1 MSSFFKRLFGF
12 GKSTEQ
18 AEKAVPPESQPAQT
32 AASEPQEPV
41 TVDSFEVDVG
51 AKPAE
56 AVPETAEETRSDSQT
71 AAETTD
77 TAAVLSDSPT
87 DSATARLPDN
97 GNTANE
103 AATPTTPSA
112 EPVGAPAAAD
122 TPSTGEIEVDGGDD
136 VRAEHPPESANDAEI
151 VNVDLDLQ
159 EESAA
164 IPSADTEPVVEETLV
179 EVPVPTNETPSEA
192 EDAPFAQ
199 AVDVVDEELTAAR
212 TEAAVDE
219 FEIGVDMLEETPAA
233 APAEASEE
241 MLDADAIKAA
251 VQAMQQESGETIFE
265 FTEDGDAEQTASE
278 QTNGEAAF
286 SIDVVD
292 LYADD
297 EQQMQEQ
304 IPPLLQADTE
314 TVDAGEIEA
323 EMLAMEEAANGPPI
337 EPPLPETKQSSLQEK
352 TNEPAESTPVAEVE
366 AASAEESSAESAEP
380 KDCSVSQ
387 EETVTAE
394 ETASAETNEAETA
407 TTVTEEE
414 TPQKTGG
421 WAARL
426 KEGLSKSRNHM
437 AKSLASVFGG
447 GQIDEDLY
455 EELETV
461 LLTSDM
467 GIEATEKLMDEVR
480 RRVSLSG
487 LKDGNELRQTLKE
500 AVRDLLSPLEQP
512 LAIPEGQGP
521 FVIMMA
527 GINGAGKTTS
537 IGKLAKYF
545 QAQGKSVLLAAGD
558 TFRAAAREQL
568 QEWGRR
574 NGVTVISQESAD
586 SAAVCFD
593 ALEAAKARKIDI
605 VLADTAGRL
614 PTQLHLMEEIK
625 KVKRVLQKAI
635 PDAPHE
641 VMVVLDANIGQN
653 AVNQVAAFDEALGV
667 TGLVVTKLDGTA
679 KGGVLAALAER
690 GIPVRFIGVGEKID
704 DLRPFDTEA
713 FVEALFEDEQA

>member
-1 MSSFFKRLFGF
+1 MDAVDV
-12 GKSTEQ
+12 Q
-18 AEKAVPPESQPAQT
+18 AE
-32 AASEPQEPV
+32 
-41 TVDSFEVDVG
+41 
-51 AKPAE
+51 E
-56 AVPETAEETRSDSQT
+56 A
-71 AAETTD
+71 
-77 TAAVLSDSPT
+77 
-87 DSATARLPDN
+87 
-97 GNTANE
+97 
-103 AATPTTPSA
+103 
-112 EPVGAPAAAD
+112 APAAD
-122 TPSTGEIEVDGGDD
+122 
-136 VRAEHPPESANDAEI
+136 DAEI
-151 VNVDLDLQ
+151 VNVELDLQ
-159 EESAA
+159 AEASSETAVESVETPAPVA
-164 IPSADTEPVVEETLV
+164 LPETETSAQTEET
-179 EVPVPTNETPSEA
+179 A
-192 EDAPFAQ
+192 AADDAPFAQ
-199 AVDVVDEELTAAR
+199 AVDVVEEAGAAER
-212 TEAAVDE
+212 EDAAVDE
-219 FEIGVDMLEETPAA
+219 FEIGMDMLAQAAADTPATDTAPDTAEET
-233 APAEASEE
+233 
-241 MLDADAIKAA
+241 LDADAIKAA

-265 FTEDGDAEQTASE
+265 FADEHTADADSAQHEASIATENSE
-278 QTNGEAAF
+278 ESEAAF

-297 EQQMQEQ
+297 EQHMEEQ

-337 EPPLPETKQSSLQEK
+337 EPPLPDTKKAPVQEK
-352 TNEPAESTPVAEVE
+352 TNAPAENTPAAETK
-366 AASAEESSAESAEP
+366 AAAAEESSTESTEP
-380 KDCSVSQ
+380 QDSPVSP

-394 ETASAETNEAETA
+394 ETASAETNKAETVA
-407 TTVTEEE
+407 TVTEEE

-512 LAIPEGQGP
+512 LTIPEGQGP